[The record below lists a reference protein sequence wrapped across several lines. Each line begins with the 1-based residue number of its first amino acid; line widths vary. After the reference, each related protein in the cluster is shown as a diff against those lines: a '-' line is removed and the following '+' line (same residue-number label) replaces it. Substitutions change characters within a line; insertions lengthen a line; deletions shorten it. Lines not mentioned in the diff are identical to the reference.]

1 MNRASH
7 LHDPARRR
15 HALTLLSLAAI
26 ALAPKARADSS
37 GMSIG
42 GVSFA
47 PRAEVGGQQL
57 WLNGVRMRASAV
69 IKGFAAALYLPEP
82 ARSGEQALRAP
93 GAKRLRMRMMLDV
106 PTEVFVHAIHKYMQR
121 NLTEPQQAAL
131 NDRLSTL
138 DARLRALGQ
147 VADGDVID
155 LDFVPASGLLIA
167 INGRIRVAPISG
179 ADLYEAVMQVFL
191 GERPVD
197 AKLKAGLLGTNAG

>member
-57 WLNGVRMRASAV
+57 WLNGVGMRASAV

-121 NLTEPQQAAL
+121 NLPEPQQAAL

>member
-26 ALAPKARADSS
+26 ALVPKARADSS

-57 WLNGVRMRASAV
+57 WLNGVGMRASAV

-121 NLTEPQQAAL
+121 NLPEPQQAAL

-167 INGRIRVAPISG
+167 VNGRTRVAPIAG

-197 AKLKAGLLGTNAG
+197 ARLKAGLLGTNAG

>member
-26 ALAPKARADSS
+26 ALVPKARAVSS

-57 WLNGVRMRASAV
+57 WLNGVGMRASAV

-121 NLTEPQQAAL
+121 NLPEPQQAAL

-167 INGRIRVAPISG
+167 INGRTKVAPIAG

-197 AKLKAGLLGTNAG
+197 ARLKAGLLGTNAG